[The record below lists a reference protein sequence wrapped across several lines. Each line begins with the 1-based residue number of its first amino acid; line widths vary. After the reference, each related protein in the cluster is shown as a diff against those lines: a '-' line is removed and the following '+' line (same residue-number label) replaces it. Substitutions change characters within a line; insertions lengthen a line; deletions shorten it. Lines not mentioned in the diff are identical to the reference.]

1 MYQETGLPDA
11 PMIVATGRAYESCS
25 LMGTTGALTDAPI
38 GVDYEDLSASTC
50 QITEVTIDFFL
61 YCQDGEFETDS
72 YVYDIRWSNMSLCAS
87 FHLI

>member
-25 LMGTTGALTDAPI
+25 LMGTTGALTDAPT

-50 QITEVTIDFFL
+50 QITEVAIDFF
-61 YCQDGEFETDS
+61 
-72 YVYDIRWSNMSLCAS
+72 SL
-87 FHLI
+87 LPGWRI